1 MPKKRGN
8 GEGSVYHTK
17 DGRWRASVLLPDGA
31 RKYVSGDT
39 RKEAAEELAKVLATA
54 ARGGSVASNRILVD
68 GFLDSWLRD
77 EVEGSV
83 RYSTYVDYASI
94 VKLHLKPILGKKKLT
109 QLNPDDI
116 ARLHKALADKG
127 LSAGRILKVH
137 RVLSKALKVAQRWGY
152 VDRNVA
158 ELVTPPRAADREME
172 YLTKEEVKKLITAIH
187 GRGDESR
194 WLLALLGL
202 RQGEALGLRWRDVD
216 LEAGTLTIRVALQRQ
231 KGKGLVL
238 VEPKSTSSRRTL
250 HLYPDL
256 VNALKA
262 RKAAQAK
269 DRLRAGNQWADTHD
283 LVFTDETG
291 HAIDAGHDHDAWEA
305 LLKRAEL
312 RDVRLHDARHTAAT
326 LLLLSGVPLRAA
338 MEWLGHSQV
347 SQTMRYTHVAP
358 EVSKDTGRKLGDTL
372 FGA

>member
-1 MPKKRGN
+1 MTKRGN
-8 GEGSVYHTK
+8 GEGSVYQTG
-17 DGRWRASVLLPDGA
+17 DGRWRASALLPDGT
-31 RKYVSGDT
+31 RKYVSGKT

-54 ARGGSVASNRILVD
+54 ARGGHVASNRIAAGD
-68 GFLDSWLRD
+68 WLDRWLKD

-83 RYSTYVDYASI
+83 RYSTYEDYASI

-109 QLNPDDI
+109 QLKPDDI
-116 ARLHKALADKG
+116 AKLHKALAAKG
-127 LSAGRILKVH
+127 LSAGRIVKVH

-152 VDRNVA
+152 IDRNVA
-158 ELVTPPRAADREME
+158 ELVTPPRANDREME
-172 YLTKEEVKKLITAIH
+172 YFTKDEVKKLITTIR
-187 GRGDESR
+187 GRDDEAR

-202 RQGEALGLRWRDVD
+202 RQGEALGLRWKDVD
-216 LEAGTLTIRVALQRQ
+216 LDAATLTVRVALQRQ

-238 VEPKSTSSRRTL
+238 VEPKSASSRRTL

-256 VNALKA
+256 VNSLKA
-262 RKAAQAK
+262 RRTVQAK
-269 DRLRAGNQWADTHD
+269 DRLRAGNQWADTYD

-291 HAIDAGHDHDAWEA
+291 HPIDAGNDHDAWEA
-305 LLKRAEL
+305 LLKTAEL

-358 EVSKDTGRKLGDTL
+358 EVSKDTAQRLGDTM